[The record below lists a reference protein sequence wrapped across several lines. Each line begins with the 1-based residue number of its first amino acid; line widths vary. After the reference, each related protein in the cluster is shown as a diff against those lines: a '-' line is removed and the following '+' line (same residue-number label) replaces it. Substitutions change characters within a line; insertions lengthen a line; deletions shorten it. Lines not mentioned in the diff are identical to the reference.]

1 MSTSPETFSKVK
13 NLLRKMDQSIDSAR
27 SKRLTPAPAPSASA
41 PPAAAP
47 QPAALPPQPH
57 SLQAAAAAAANN
69 APLRARAMA
78 RPTYQQRPAI

>member
-27 SKRLTPAPAPSASA
+27 SKRLTPAPAPSAPA
-41 PPAAAP
+41 PSIALT
-47 QPAALPPQPH
+47 QPTNPPPQNH
-57 SLQAAAAAAANN
+57 SIQAAAAAAANS

-78 RPTYQQRPAI
+78 RPAYQQRPAI